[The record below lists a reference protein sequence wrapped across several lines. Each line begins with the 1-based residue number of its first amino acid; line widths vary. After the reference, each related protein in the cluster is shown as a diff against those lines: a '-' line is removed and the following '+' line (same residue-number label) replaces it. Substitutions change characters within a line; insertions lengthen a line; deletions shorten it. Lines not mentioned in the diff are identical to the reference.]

1 MNCNDFKEKVVDLF
15 DKDIDMQAQA
25 QLREHMANC
34 HDCKAYYDELRK
46 TFNILQPLD
55 TVNIRK
61 TKITHRLW
69 RYAAAVA
76 IFLFGFVIG
85 WNHLFS
91 TPAVADDAKLTFLQ
105 QSIQSV
111 QNVGSFQME
120 VYARTTQQE
129 NFATFDP
136 AMPFVKIDI
145 KLLRQNDFL
154 FYRVEKA
161 NGRTVVSDGRN
172 QYMWI
177 PNVLYLK
184 GSQESDF
191 LEHFANLIFPERLLT
206 IQKSAIKLSNENKM
220 TQVESDSTIVLTVDG
235 VEKNSDLR
243 QLFET
248 GKMDDCRLIVEN
260 TFTKNDGLLRF
271 VKLWVIKDGKKI
283 LLLHIDNIR
292 YNVMLNKGEIT
303 RLPTA
308 EWTDITEQRATS
320 SNRLK
325 QLQNETPQQAAKR
338 ILNAIIADKD
348 SQAAEALIYY
358 KSILPQLIHKLKGC
372 KVSAFETR
380 KDSSYVGVYV
390 FYTLTTPEG
399 NREKRHI
406 AIRKFCLD
414 PHTLSFSSVP
424 RWL

>member
-55 TVNIRK
+55 TANIRK

-191 LEHFANLIFPERLLT
+191 LEHFANLILPERLLT

-308 EWTDITEQRATS
+308 EWTDIREQRATS

-325 QLQNETPQQAAKR
+325 QLQNETPLQAAKR

-406 AIRKFCLD
+406 AIRNDNEQHIWIVDGGL
-414 PHTLSFSSVP
+414 
-424 RWL
+424 

>member
-55 TVNIRK
+55 SANIRK

-69 RYAAAVA
+69 RYAVAVA

-136 AMPFVKIDI
+136 AMPFVKINI

-248 GKMDDCRLIVEN
+248 GKMDDYRLIVEN

-406 AIRKFCLD
+406 AIRNDNEQHIWIVDGGL
-414 PHTLSFSSVP
+414 
-424 RWL
+424 

>member
-15 DKDIDMQAQA
+15 DKDINMQAQA

-34 HDCKAYYDELRK
+34 HDCKAYYDDLRK

-55 TVNIRK
+55 TANIRK

-136 AMPFVKIDI
+136 TMPFVKIDI

-406 AIRKFCLD
+406 AIRNDNEQHIWIVDGGL
-414 PHTLSFSSVP
+414 
-424 RWL
+424 

>member
-15 DKDIDMQAQA
+15 DKDIDMQAQT

-55 TVNIRK
+55 TANIRK

-248 GKMDDCRLIVEN
+248 GKMDDYRLIVEN

-406 AIRKFCLD
+406 AIRNDNEQHIWIVDGGL
-414 PHTLSFSSVP
+414 
-424 RWL
+424 

>member
-34 HDCKAYYDELRK
+34 HDCKAYYDDLRK
-46 TFNILQPLD
+46 TFNILRPLD
-55 TVNIRK
+55 TANIRK

-69 RYAAAVA
+69 RYAVAVA

-136 AMPFVKIDI
+136 TMPFVKIDI

-235 VEKNSDLR
+235 VEKNSNLR

-406 AIRKFCLD
+406 AIRNDNEQHIWIVDGGL
-414 PHTLSFSSVP
+414 
-424 RWL
+424 

>member
-55 TVNIRK
+55 TANIRK

-271 VKLWVIKDGKKI
+271 VKLWVFKDGKKI

-358 KSILPQLIHKLKGC
+358 KSILPQIIHKLKGC

-406 AIRKFCLD
+406 AIRNDNEQHIWIVDGGL
-414 PHTLSFSSVP
+414 
-424 RWL
+424 

>member
-15 DKDIDMQAQA
+15 DKDIDMQDQA

-34 HDCKAYYDELRK
+34 HDCKAYYDDLRK

-55 TVNIRK
+55 TANIRK

-136 AMPFVKIDI
+136 TMPFVKIDI

-406 AIRKFCLD
+406 AIRNDNEQHIWIVDGGL
-414 PHTLSFSSVP
+414 
-424 RWL
+424 

>member
-34 HDCKAYYDELRK
+34 HDCKAYYDDLRK

-55 TVNIRK
+55 TANIRK

-172 QYMWI
+172 QYMWM

-260 TFTKNDGLLRF
+260 TFTKTDGLLRF
-271 VKLWVIKDGKKI
+271 VKLWVIKDGKKN

-308 EWTDITEQRATS
+308 KWTDITEQRTTS

-406 AIRKFCLD
+406 AIRNDNEQHIWIVDGGL
-414 PHTLSFSSVP
+414 
-424 RWL
+424 

>member
-34 HDCKAYYDELRK
+34 HDCKVYYDDLRK

-55 TVNIRK
+55 TANIRK

-308 EWTDITEQRATS
+308 EWTDIMEQRATS

-406 AIRKFCLD
+406 AIRNDNEQHIWIVDGGL
-414 PHTLSFSSVP
+414 
-424 RWL
+424 

>member
-55 TVNIRK
+55 TANIRK

-69 RYAAAVA
+69 RYAVAVA

-136 AMPFVKIDI
+136 TMPFVKIDI

-406 AIRKFCLD
+406 AIRNDNEQHIWIVDGGL
-414 PHTLSFSSVP
+414 
-424 RWL
+424 

>member
-15 DKDIDMQAQA
+15 DKDIDMQAQT

-55 TVNIRK
+55 TANIRK

-235 VEKNSDLR
+235 VETNSDLR

-292 YNVMLNKGEIT
+292 YNVMLNNGEIT

-406 AIRKFCLD
+406 AIRNDNEQHIWIVDGGL
-414 PHTLSFSSVP
+414 
-424 RWL
+424 

>member
-34 HDCKAYYDELRK
+34 HDCKAYYDDLRK

-55 TVNIRK
+55 TANIRK

-260 TFTKNDGLLRF
+260 SFTKNDGLLRF

-406 AIRKFCLD
+406 AIRNDNEQHIWIVDGGL
-414 PHTLSFSSVP
+414 
-424 RWL
+424 

>member
-34 HDCKAYYDELRK
+34 HDCKAYYDDLRK
-46 TFNILQPLD
+46 AFNILQPLD
-55 TVNIRK
+55 TANIRK

-260 TFTKNDGLLRF
+260 TFTKTDGLLRF
-271 VKLWVIKDGKKI
+271 VKLWVIKDGKKN

-308 EWTDITEQRATS
+308 EWTDITEQRTTS

-406 AIRKFCLD
+406 AIRNDNEQHIWIVDGGL
-414 PHTLSFSSVP
+414 
-424 RWL
+424 

>member
-34 HDCKAYYDELRK
+34 HDCKAYYDELCE

-55 TVNIRK
+55 TANIRK

-235 VEKNSDLR
+235 VETNSDLR

-325 QLQNETPQQAAKR
+325 QLQNETHQQAAKR

-406 AIRKFCLD
+406 AIRNDNEQHIWIVDGGL
-414 PHTLSFSSVP
+414 
-424 RWL
+424 

>member
-34 HDCKAYYDELRK
+34 HDCKAYYDDLRK

-55 TVNIRK
+55 TANIRK

-91 TPAVADDAKLTFLQ
+91 TPAVADDAKLTFLH

-136 AMPFVKIDI
+136 AMPFVKRDI

-260 TFTKNDGLLRF
+260 TFTKTDGLLRF
-271 VKLWVIKDGKKI
+271 VKLWVIKDGKKN

-308 EWTDITEQRATS
+308 EWTDITEQRTTS

-406 AIRKFCLD
+406 AIRNDNEQHIWIVDGGL
-414 PHTLSFSSVP
+414 
-424 RWL
+424 

>member
-15 DKDIDMQAQA
+15 DKDIDMQAQT

-34 HDCKAYYDELRK
+34 HDCKAYYDELCK

-55 TVNIRK
+55 TANIRK

-161 NGRTVVSDGRN
+161 NGRTVVSDDRN

-220 TQVESDSTIVLTVDG
+220 TQVESDSTIVLIVDG

-406 AIRKFCLD
+406 AIRNDNEQHIWIVDGGL
-414 PHTLSFSSVP
+414 
-424 RWL
+424 

>member
-34 HDCKAYYDELRK
+34 HDCKVYYDDLRK

-55 TVNIRK
+55 TANIRK

-292 YNVMLNKGEIT
+292 YNVMLNRGEIT

-406 AIRKFCLD
+406 AIRNDNEQHIWIVDGGL
-414 PHTLSFSSVP
+414 
-424 RWL
+424 

>member
-55 TVNIRK
+55 TANIRK

-303 RLPTA
+303 RLPNA

-338 ILNAIIADKD
+338 ILNAVIADKD

-406 AIRKFCLD
+406 AIRNDNEQHIWIVDGGL
-414 PHTLSFSSVP
+414 
-424 RWL
+424 

>member
-34 HDCKAYYDELRK
+34 HDCKAYYDDLRK

-55 TVNIRK
+55 TANIRK

-136 AMPFVKIDI
+136 TMPFVKIDI

-399 NREKRHI
+399 NREKLHI
-406 AIRKFCLD
+406 AIRNDNEQHIWIVDGGL
-414 PHTLSFSSVP
+414 
-424 RWL
+424 

>member
-25 QLREHMANC
+25 QLSEHMANC
-34 HDCKAYYDELRK
+34 HDCKAYYNELRK

-55 TVNIRK
+55 TANIRT

-91 TPAVADDAKLTFLQ
+91 TPAAADDAKLTFLQ

-161 NGRTVVSDGRN
+161 NGRTVVSDDRN

-358 KSILPQLIHKLKGC
+358 KSILPQIIHKLKGC

-406 AIRKFCLD
+406 AIRNDNEQHIWIVDGGL
-414 PHTLSFSSVP
+414 
-424 RWL
+424 

>member
-34 HDCKAYYDELRK
+34 HDCKVYYDDLRK

-55 TVNIRK
+55 TANIRK

-260 TFTKNDGLLRF
+260 TFTKTDGLLRF

-406 AIRKFCLD
+406 AIRNDNEQHIWIVDGGL
-414 PHTLSFSSVP
+414 
-424 RWL
+424 

>member
-34 HDCKAYYDELRK
+34 HDCKAYYDDLRK

-55 TVNIRK
+55 TANIRK

-308 EWTDITEQRATS
+308 EWTDITEQRTTS

-406 AIRKFCLD
+406 AIRNDNEQHIWIVDGGL
-414 PHTLSFSSVP
+414 
-424 RWL
+424 

>member
-46 TFNILQPLD
+46 TFNILQPQD
-55 TVNIRK
+55 SANIRK
-61 TKITHRLW
+61 TKKTHRLW

-136 AMPFVKIDI
+136 TMPFVKTDI

-154 FYRVEKA
+154 FYRIEKA

-184 GSQESDF
+184 GSQESNF

-220 TQVESDSTIVLTVDG
+220 TQMESDSTIVLTVDG

-406 AIRKFCLD
+406 AIRNDNEQHIWIVDGGL
-414 PHTLSFSSVP
+414 
-424 RWL
+424 

>member
-34 HDCKAYYDELRK
+34 HDCKAYYDDLRK

-55 TVNIRK
+55 TANIRK

-69 RYAAAVA
+69 RYAVAVA

-136 AMPFVKIDI
+136 AMPFVKINI

-220 TQVESDSTIVLTVDG
+220 TQVESDSAIVLTVDG

-338 ILNAIIADKD
+338 ILNAVIADKD

-406 AIRKFCLD
+406 AIRNDNEQHIWIVDGEL
-414 PHTLSFSSVP
+414 
-424 RWL
+424 

>member
-55 TVNIRK
+55 TANTNIRT

-406 AIRKFCLD
+406 AIRNDNEQHIWIVDGGL
-414 PHTLSFSSVP
+414 
-424 RWL
+424 

>member
-55 TVNIRK
+55 SANIRK

-69 RYAAAVA
+69 RYAVAVA

-292 YNVMLNKGEIT
+292 YNVMLKKGEIT

-406 AIRKFCLD
+406 AIRNDNEQHIWIVDGGL
-414 PHTLSFSSVP
+414 
-424 RWL
+424 

>member
-34 HDCKAYYDELRK
+34 HDCKAYYDELCK

-55 TVNIRK
+55 TSNIRK

-338 ILNAIIADKD
+338 ILNAVIADKD

-358 KSILPQLIHKLKGC
+358 KSILPQLIHKLKDC

-406 AIRKFCLD
+406 AIRNDNEQHIWIVDGGL
-414 PHTLSFSSVP
+414 
-424 RWL
+424 

>member
-15 DKDIDMQAQA
+15 DKDIDMQAQT

-55 TVNIRK
+55 TANIRK

-243 QLFET
+243 QLLET

-338 ILNAIIADKD
+338 ILNAVIADKD

-406 AIRKFCLD
+406 AIRNDNEQHIWIVDGGL
-414 PHTLSFSSVP
+414 
-424 RWL
+424 

>member
-15 DKDIDMQAQA
+15 DKDIDMQAQT

-55 TVNIRK
+55 TANIRK

-220 TQVESDSTIVLTVDG
+220 MQVESDSTIVLTVDG

-358 KSILPQLIHKLKGC
+358 KSILPQIIHKLKGC

-406 AIRKFCLD
+406 AIRNDNEQHIWIVDGGL
-414 PHTLSFSSVP
+414 
-424 RWL
+424 

>member
-55 TVNIRK
+55 TANIRK

-69 RYAAAVA
+69 RYAVAVA

-136 AMPFVKIDI
+136 AMPFVKINI

-206 IQKSAIKLSNENKM
+206 IQKSAIKLSNETKM

-338 ILNAIIADKD
+338 ILNAVIADKD

-406 AIRKFCLD
+406 AIRNDNEQHIWIVDGGL
-414 PHTLSFSSVP
+414 
-424 RWL
+424 

>member
-34 HDCKAYYDELRK
+34 HDCKAYYDDLRK

-55 TVNIRK
+55 TANIRK

-129 NFATFDP
+129 NFATFYP

-406 AIRKFCLD
+406 AIRNDNEQHIWIVDGGL
-414 PHTLSFSSVP
+414 
-424 RWL
+424 

>member
-25 QLREHMANC
+25 QLSEHMANC
-34 HDCKAYYDELRK
+34 HDCKAYYNELRK

-55 TVNIRK
+55 TANIRT

-91 TPAVADDAKLTFLQ
+91 TPAAADDAKLTFLQ

-161 NGRTVVSDGRN
+161 NGRTVVSDDRN

-206 IQKSAIKLSNENKM
+206 IQKTAIKLSNENKM

-358 KSILPQLIHKLKGC
+358 KSILPQIIHKLKGC

-406 AIRKFCLD
+406 AIRNDNEQHIWIVDGGL
-414 PHTLSFSSVP
+414 
-424 RWL
+424 

>member
-55 TVNIRK
+55 TANIRK

-145 KLLRQNDFL
+145 KLLRQNNFL

-358 KSILPQLIHKLKGC
+358 KSILPQIIHKLKGC

-406 AIRKFCLD
+406 AIRNDNEQHIWIVDGGL
-414 PHTLSFSSVP
+414 
-424 RWL
+424 

>member
-34 HDCKAYYDELRK
+34 HDCKAYYDDLRK

-55 TVNIRK
+55 TANIRK

-136 AMPFVKIDI
+136 TMPFVKIDI

-271 VKLWVIKDGKKI
+271 VKLWVIKDGKKN

-308 EWTDITEQRATS
+308 KWTDITEQRATS

-406 AIRKFCLD
+406 AIRNDNEQHIWIVDGGL
-414 PHTLSFSSVP
+414 
-424 RWL
+424 

>member
-55 TVNIRK
+55 SANIRK

-69 RYAAAVA
+69 RYAVAVA

-161 NGRTVVSDGRN
+161 NGRTVVSDDRN

-206 IQKSAIKLSNENKM
+206 IQKSAIKLSNEKKM

-235 VEKNSDLR
+235 VETNSDLR

-406 AIRKFCLD
+406 AIRNDNEQHIWIVDGGL
-414 PHTLSFSSVP
+414 
-424 RWL
+424 

>member
-55 TVNIRK
+55 TANIRK

-220 TQVESDSTIVLTVDG
+220 TQVESDSTIVLTVYG

-406 AIRKFCLD
+406 AIRNDNEQHIWIVDGGL
-414 PHTLSFSSVP
+414 
-424 RWL
+424 

>member
-15 DKDIDMQAQA
+15 DKDIDRQAQA

-34 HDCKAYYDELRK
+34 HDCKAYYDDLRK

-55 TVNIRK
+55 TANIRK

-283 LLLHIDNIR
+283 LLLYIDNIR

-358 KSILPQLIHKLKGC
+358 KFILPQLIHKLKGC

-406 AIRKFCLD
+406 AIRNDNEQHIWIVDGGL
-414 PHTLSFSSVP
+414 
-424 RWL
+424 

>member
-34 HDCKAYYDELRK
+34 HDCKAYYDELCK

-177 PNVLYLK
+177 PNMLYLK
-184 GSQESDF
+184 GCQESDF

-406 AIRKFCLD
+406 AIRNDNEQHIWIVDGGL
-414 PHTLSFSSVP
+414 
-424 RWL
+424 

>member
-34 HDCKAYYDELRK
+34 HDCKAYYDDLRK

-55 TVNIRK
+55 TANIRK

-136 AMPFVKIDI
+136 AMPFVKINI

-161 NGRTVVSDGRN
+161 NGRTVVSDDRN

-206 IQKSAIKLSNENKM
+206 IQKSAIKLSNEKKM

-235 VEKNSDLR
+235 VETNSDLR

-248 GKMDDCRLIVEN
+248 GKMDDYRLIVEN

-406 AIRKFCLD
+406 AIRNDNEQHIWIVDGGL
-414 PHTLSFSSVP
+414 
-424 RWL
+424 

>member
-34 HDCKAYYDELRK
+34 HDCKAYYDDLRK

-55 TVNIRK
+55 TANIRK

-91 TPAVADDAKLTFLQ
+91 TPAVADDAKLTFLH

-260 TFTKNDGLLRF
+260 TFTKTDGLLRF
-271 VKLWVIKDGKKI
+271 VKLWVIKDGKKN

-308 EWTDITEQRATS
+308 EWTDITEQRTTS

-372 KVSAFETR
+372 QVSAFETR

-406 AIRKFCLD
+406 AIRNDNEQHIWIVDGGL
-414 PHTLSFSSVP
+414 
-424 RWL
+424 